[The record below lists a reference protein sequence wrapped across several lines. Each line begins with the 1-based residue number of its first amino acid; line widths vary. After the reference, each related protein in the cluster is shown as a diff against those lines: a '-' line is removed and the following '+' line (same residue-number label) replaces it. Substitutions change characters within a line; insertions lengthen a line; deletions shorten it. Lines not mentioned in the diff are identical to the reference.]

1 MKSKNAP
8 AEKLSTQPTIL
19 QIYPVYVISFPKFK
33 FSSDLR
39 PDQREKNERKNL
51 SDSKK

>member
-19 QIYPVYVISFPKFK
+19 QIYPVNVISFPKFK

-39 PDQREKNERKNL
+39 PEGKKREKKSE
-51 SDSKK
+51 